1 MTLHGT
7 HGRVRLLMCPSFPAP
22 RSCLIST
29 AHQAAQRSPSAAL
42 ARGHQYPCWL
52 PFITQH
58 PKGPG
63 RGWHPPLHCR
73 LSHCNTARP
82 YRSPRVSLK
91 ADTSV
96 FYFVSCLQTAIK
108 TLIKTLFHRNLHQ
121 LHSHRAKPLHPH
133 TLNQDKRHSP
143 KCTQHH
149 QSTFHHLPG
158 NGDVP
163 DSSRVTG
170 LLS

>member
-1 MTLHGT
+1 MLPLREVTSIPAG
-7 HGRVRLLMCPSFPAP
+7 CPS
-22 RSCLIST
+22 
-29 AHQAAQRSPSAAL
+29 
-42 ARGHQYPCWL
+42 
-52 PFITQH
+52 TQH

-63 RGWHPPLHCR
+63 RGWDPPLHGR

-82 YRSPRVSLK
+82 HRSPRVSLK

-121 LHSHRAKPLHPH
+121 LHSHSQAPPPSHSKSRQTPLAQMHP
-133 TLNQDKRHSP
+133 TSP
-143 KCTQHH
+143 N

-163 DSSRVTG
+163 ASSRVTG

>member
-1 MTLHGT
+1 
-7 HGRVRLLMCPSFPAP
+7 MCPSFPAP

-52 PFITQH
+52 PFNTTPQGTGEGLGPTLALSPEPLQHCTSLPLSQSLSQSRHFCILFCFLPANSNQNANKNTFPQELAPTSFPQSQASLPSHSKSRQTPLTQMH
-58 PKGPG
+58 Q
-63 RGWHPPLHCR
+63 
-73 LSHCNTARP
+73 T
-82 YRSPRVSLK
+82 SL
-91 ADTSV
+91 
-96 FYFVSCLQTAIK
+96 
-108 TLIKTLFHRNLHQ
+108 N
-121 LHSHRAKPLHPH
+121 
-133 TLNQDKRHSP
+133 
-143 KCTQHH
+143 

-163 DSSRVTG
+163 VSSRVTG